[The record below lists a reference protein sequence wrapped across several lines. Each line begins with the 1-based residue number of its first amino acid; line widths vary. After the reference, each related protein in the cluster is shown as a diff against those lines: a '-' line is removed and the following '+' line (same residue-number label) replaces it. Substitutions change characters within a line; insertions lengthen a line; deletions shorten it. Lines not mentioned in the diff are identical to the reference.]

1 MNLRQLETFVA
12 IVRCGSFSK
21 AADLL
26 NSTQSTVSARIQ
38 ELEQDLGVALFD
50 RATRRPLLTE
60 KGRELIAYAE
70 RAIDL
75 MSDIRL
81 KVGNSREYSGVVRIG
96 IPEIVA
102 VTWLPDFVA
111 TVRARYP
118 KLVLQLE
125 VALNPHLISA
135 LGSGGLDIAIIAG
148 SGAELPFAWRDL
160 GVVRFAWMA
169 SGNVKLPSR
178 IWTPRDLAELPMIHQ
193 GSDSATRQLMRS
205 WLGGQFDREPHSICN
220 SMGAIASL
228 AAAGVGIGFLPLDYH
243 ADRIASGNLQVLQT
257 DPIVPCLPF
266 SIVYPSRQ
274 NASIAQKLAELA
286 VQSSSFEFPPRNAP
300 RSFEKPD
307 DDAAVRTARAG
318 ASTIRAR
325 RSPRTAVE
333 PRACP
338 ERAFERLRLPSAG

>member
-1 MNLRQLETFVA
+1 VGNVRGDTTLRPVEGVDLNLRQLETFVA
-12 IVRCGSFSK
+12 IVRCGSFNK

-38 ELEQDLGVALFD
+38 ELEQALGVMLFD
-50 RATRRPLLTE
+50 RATRRPLLTA

-81 KVGNSREYSGVVRIG
+81 NVGDSKEYSGVVRIG

-111 TVRARYP
+111 TVRAYYP
-118 KLVLQLE
+118 KLTLQLE

-135 LGSGGLDIAIIAG
+135 LGNGGFDIAIIAG
-148 SGAELPFAWRDL
+148 SGAEPSFERRDL

-169 SGNVKLPSR
+169 SGNLKLPR
-178 IWTPRDLAELPMIHQ
+178 KVWTPKDLAELPMIHQ
-193 GSDSATRQLMRS
+193 GSDSATRQLMRG
-205 WLGGQFDREPHSICN
+205 WLGGQFDHEPHSICN

-243 ADRIASGNLQVLQT
+243 ADRVASGHLQVLQT
-257 DPIVPCLPF
+257 DPVAPCLPF
-266 SIVYPSRQ
+266 SIAFPPRQ
-274 NASIAQKLAELA
+274 NASIAQRLADLA
-286 VQSSSFEFPPRNAP
+286 VQSSSFEFFL
-300 RSFEKPD
+300 S
-307 DDAAVRTARAG
+307 
-318 ASTIRAR
+318 
-325 RSPRTAVE
+325 
-333 PRACP
+333 
-338 ERAFERLRLPSAG
+338 